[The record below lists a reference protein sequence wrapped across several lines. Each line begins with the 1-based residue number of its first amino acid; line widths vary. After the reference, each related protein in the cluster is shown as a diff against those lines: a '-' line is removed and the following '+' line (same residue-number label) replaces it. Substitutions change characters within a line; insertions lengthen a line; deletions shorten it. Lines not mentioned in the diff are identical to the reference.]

1 MSACIFC
8 DIIARRAP
16 ASIVYEDDM
25 VIAFMDLFPI
35 NPGHTLVVSKRHF
48 TRVADVDEATAARMM
63 TVARDIAAAIY
74 RSPVRADGVN
84 LTLAD
89 GRAAGQEVP
98 HAHLHV
104 IPRFRGD
111 GFHCTR
117 AGGLRQASRDQL
129 EEKAAILRKA
139 LGEGADQAS

>member
-8 DIIARRAP
+8 DIVARRAP
-16 ASIVYEDDM
+16 ASIVYEDDV

-35 NPGHTLVVSKRHF
+35 NPGHTLVVPKQHF
-48 TRVADVDEATAARMM
+48 AHATELDDAIAARMM
-63 TVARDIAAAIY
+63 AVARDISAAIY
-74 RSPVRADGVN
+74 RSPVRSEGVN
-84 LTLAD
+84 ITLAD
-89 GRAAGQEVP
+89 GAAAGQEVP

-129 EEKAAILRKA
+129 EEKAEILRKA
-139 LGEGADQAS
+139 LGEALG

>member
-1 MSACIFC
+1 MSSCIFC
-8 DIIARRAP
+8 DIIARKAP
-16 ASIVYEDDM
+16 ASIVYEDDV

-35 NPGHTLVVSKRHF
+35 NPGHTLVVPKQHF
-48 TRVADVDEATAARMM
+48 VRVTELDDITAARMM

-74 RSPVRADGVN
+74 RSSVQAEGVN

-111 GFHCTR
+111 GFRCTR
-117 AGGLRQASRDQL
+117 SGGLRQASRAQL
-129 EEKAAILRKA
+129 AEKADLLKKA
-139 LGEGADQAS
+139 LGED